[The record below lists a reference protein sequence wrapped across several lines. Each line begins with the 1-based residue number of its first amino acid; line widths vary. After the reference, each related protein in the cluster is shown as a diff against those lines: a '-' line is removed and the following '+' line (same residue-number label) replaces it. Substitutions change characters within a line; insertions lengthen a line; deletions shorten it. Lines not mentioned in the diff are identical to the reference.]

1 MMRYIRSTHGLR
13 DFIATV
19 VVGAPDRFRHRDHR
33 APEDQL
39 NLDRAFE
46 ELRLGLEF
54 VAQREADPGFHD
66 RLGEVLA
73 ASLAA
78 YRAGDRKRGAHL
90 LQDFQ
95 NMIFGGVVGPE
106 DSEHAS

>member
-1 MMRYIRSTHGLR
+1 MRYVRSTHGLR

-19 VVGAPDRFRHRDHR
+19 VVGAPDRFRQRDHR

-54 VAQREADPGFHD
+54 VAPRDADPGFHD
-66 RLGEVLA
+66 RLRDVLG

-78 YRAGDRKRGAHL
+78 YRAGDRRRGAHL

-95 NMIFGGVVGPE
+95 DMIFGQGMGLE
-106 DSEHAS
+106 GSEHAS

>member
-1 MMRYIRSTHGLR
+1 MRWVRNLAGLH
-13 DFIATV
+13 DFIGLV
-19 VVGAPDRFRHRDHR
+19 VLR
-33 APEDQL
+33 APNRFPVEDYRAADDQL

-46 ELRLGLEF
+46 ELRLGLKF
-54 VAQREADPGFHD
+54 VASRGADPGFHD

-78 YRAGDRKRGAHL
+78 YRAGDRRRGAHL

-106 DSEHAS
+106 ESEHAS